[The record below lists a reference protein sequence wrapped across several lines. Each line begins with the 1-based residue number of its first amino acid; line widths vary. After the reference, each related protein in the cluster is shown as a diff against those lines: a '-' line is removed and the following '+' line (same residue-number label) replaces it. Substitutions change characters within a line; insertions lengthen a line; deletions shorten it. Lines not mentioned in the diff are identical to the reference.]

1 MPTGALPYSTRT
13 IAHDRRPPGRW
24 TGALR
29 AGLLALALSAALP
42 AAVAAQT
49 AASAR
54 EYQIKAAFLF
64 NFGQFVTWPPAS
76 LPARDAPFVLCVLG
90 DDPFGATLD
99 AIVDGGRIQDRAARI
114 ERHRAVEDALGCE
127 VLFVSASEERRLDHI
142 LDVVAGRGILTVGET
157 DDFIERG
164 MIRFV
169 LVQNRVRLHVNLAA
183 AQEAGLTISSR
194 LLSLADVVRR

>member
-1 MPTGALPYSTRT
+1 MVGSRTGPRASSVTARW
-13 IAHDRRPPGRW
+13 RPNAWRVW
-24 TGALR
+24 
-29 AGLLALALSAALP
+29 
-42 AAVAAQT
+42 
-49 AASAR
+49 
-54 EYQIKAAFLF
+54 
-64 NFGQFVTWPPAS
+64 
-76 LPARDAPFVLCVLG
+76 
-90 DDPFGATLD
+90 
-99 AIVDGGRIQDRAARI
+99 
-114 ERHRAVEDALGCE
+114 ALGCE